1 MMPQASVN
9 PNQAVIGGQQQQL
22 QPPPPQQA
30 PPQLP
35 HGTQPSHAPTNV
47 APPTMVPPSTANI
60 HNQNS
65 YHYAATTQGN
75 PQTAGYPNTAPAPT
89 QAIFY
94 VSNVSITL
102 YFCKKKYKCVYS
114 ILIFFL
120 QKCMKMFETI
130 ISLIPNR

>member
-30 PPQLP
+30 PPLP

-75 PQTAGYPNTAPAPT
+75 PQAAGYPNTAPAPT

-94 VSNVSITL
+94 VSNVSITPTI
-102 YFCKKKYKCVYS
+102 FAKKKQVCALV
-114 ILIFFL
+114 FFF
-120 QKCMKMFETI
+120 K
-130 ISLIPNR
+130 NV